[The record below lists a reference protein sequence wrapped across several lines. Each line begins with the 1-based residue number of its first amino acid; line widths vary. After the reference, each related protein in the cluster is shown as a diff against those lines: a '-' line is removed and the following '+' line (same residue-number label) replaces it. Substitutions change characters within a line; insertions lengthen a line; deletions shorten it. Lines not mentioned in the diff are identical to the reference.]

1 MWLSRGSVAVQPG
14 PMGKLSTEVLDMVF
28 EVLLDGSDPD
38 PDPNED
44 FLDCIIFAISCKR
57 LLTIGKRHIL
67 HTLISRHARAADCRL
82 VCLGWYAYPPDQAPP
97 GMLTAAELEEIA
109 MTPDPDEHSWG
120 SVEKAIA
127 RRCLYHF
134 AGENYAY
141 THMAYWRLFEPF
153 RKTVDELWHLRRQ
166 DPAAMDAF
174 YSALDLRMITKLGG
188 VGSWAPGLEYAE
200 GPRVLCNTSKGEYVR
215 EDALVGWDMEYWRVT
230 LAHALLARVCYSPDD
245 SISMC
250 CGEEYKDRLVKGP
263 WAGDRFRIISEDEMP
278 VLKGGKRWRD
288 VTGEVNELLC
298 HLLEGEFPE
307 EYCKTICSP
316 KEGGMKEAAEKEN
329 VEEEACQQKDNEKKD
344 GEKGNGAGGAG
355 GEVGEGSEAK

>member
-1 MWLSRGSVAVQPG
+1 MGQYWDLEKDLTGGGKLGEFFFTNHSHLYDSLRIPRLPKDLDMWLSRGSAAVQPG

-28 EVLLDGSDPD
+28 E
-38 PDPNED
+38 
-44 FLDCIIFAISCKR
+44 
-57 LLTIGKRHIL
+57 RHIL

-109 MTPDPDEHSWG
+109 TTPDPDEHSCE

-127 RRCLYHF
+127 RRCLYLF

-141 THMAYWRLFEPF
+141 AHMAYWRLFEPF

-166 DPAAMDAF
+166 DPAKMDAF

-250 CGEEYKDRLVKGP
+250 CGEEYKDGLVKGP
-263 WAGDRFRIISEDEMP
+263 WAGDRFRIISMDEMP

-307 EYCKTICSP
+307 EYCK
-316 KEGGMKEAAEKEN
+316 KEAAEKED
-329 VEEEACQQKDNEKKD
+329 VEKEACQQKDSEKD
-344 GEKGNGAGGAG
+344 GEKVNGGGGIAG